1 MSSVILSPA
10 RLEGTVEIP
19 PSKSAAHRALI
30 CAALAR
36 GKSRIYPVE
45 LSKDIQAT
53 MRALET
59 LGVFCK
65 LEGKSLEMDSGGL
78 FSRPEAVID
87 CIESGSTL
95 RFLIPVAAAGGISA
109 RFAGRGL
116 LPQRPIGV
124 YMDCL
129 PKAGVRCESI
139 DRPQGE
145 FPHGEGDCPEE
156 RAFLKIGG
164 RLRPGVFELPGNVSS
179 QFITGL
185 LLALPLLDGGSEIR
199 LTSPLESKGYVD
211 LTRQIMAGFGVQVEE
226 TDGGWRIPGGQSYL
240 SREFQV
246 EGDWSQAAF
255 FMAAGALGGNLTLKG
270 LSRSSLQGD
279 REGERVFRSMGA
291 SLVWKG
297 EDLCVSPGKLEGI
310 AVDAAQI
317 PDLVPIIA
325 AAASLAE
332 GRTSIFGAQ
341 RLRLKESDRLS
352 SMTKAVSALGGTIA
366 ERSDGLE
373 ISGVET
379 LHGGKVDGCND
390 HRIVMAMAIAALR
403 ADGPVEISDAQSIEK
418 SYPSFFEEYQRLGGK
433 INVIHM
439 GKPD

>member
-1 MSSVILSPA
+1 M
-10 RLEGTVEIP
+10 
-19 PSKSAAHRALI
+19 
-30 CAALAR
+30 
-36 GKSRIYPVE
+36 
-45 LSKDIQAT
+45 
-53 MRALET
+53 
-59 LGVFCK
+59 
-65 LEGKSLEMDSGGL
+65 
-78 FSRPEAVID
+78 
-87 CIESGSTL
+87 
-95 RFLIPVAAAGGISA
+95 
-109 RFAGRGL
+109 
-116 LPQRPIGV
+116 
-124 YMDCL
+124 
-129 PKAGVRCESI
+129 
-139 DRPQGE
+139 
-145 FPHGEGDCPEE
+145 
-156 RAFLKIGG
+156 
-164 RLRPGVFELPGNVSS
+164 
-179 QFITGL
+179 
-185 LLALPLLDGGSEIR
+185 
-199 LTSPLESKGYVD
+199 
-211 LTRQIMAGFGVQVEE
+211 EE